1 MYTIRTSAVV
11 EIESVIAIL
20 CLLCKIWLCL
30 SSILFLSLSLHP
42 SSLYSFSLYFSL
54 SLLPTS
60 SLFFSFFMMFLSLS
74 YFISFF
80 FFMMFFFLSLPFSS
94 ILFLSLFLCHYLSF
108 FLSLSLSLS
117 LSRYS
122 TLSAFQNVIEF
133 LKGISKDLCR
143 YRTQL
148 CKTDAKTNGS
158 WSSQL
163 YALIA

>member
-20 CLLCKIWLCL
+20 CLVCKIWLCL

-94 ILFLSLFLCHYLSF
+94 ILFLSLSF
-108 FLSLSLSLS
+108 FVTIFLSSALSLFYTFRFPKRYWIFKGDIERSLQI
-117 LSRYS
+117 
-122 TLSAFQNVIEF
+122 QNTVVQNWCQD
-133 LKGISKDLCR
+133 KR
-143 YRTQL
+143 
-148 CKTDAKTNGS
+148 
-158 WSSQL
+158 
-163 YALIA
+163 

>member
-1 MYTIRTSAVV
+1 MSKLKALLPYCAYCAKFD
-11 EIESVIAIL
+11 SVSL
-20 CLLCKIWLCL
+20 PF
-30 SSILFLSLSLHP
+30 SFSLSLHP

-80 FFMMFFFLSLPFSS
+80 FFMMFFFLSLPFFRFSFS
-94 ILFLSLFLCHYLSF
+94 LSF
-108 FLSLSLSLS
+108 FVTIFLSSSLSPFYLS